1 MNDAELNDLKSA
13 VEELVISEI
22 ELKTGL
28 ILTKVEFSLNLKS
41 SEKEI
46 SGDVILFDEYY
57 ENFRIQIPRSLIKEK
72 ICEMVFL
79 VFSEFGELKGTIT
92 SGKRNTLE
100 AKLEQT
106 TNKILNSIESN
117 RVKLPNLGNVTIMID
132 EIYPYGQTY
141 KNNFPLLQYEIRD
154 SNKIINLS
162 FKLNN
167 DLNDFDEQKVIEKV
181 EKKIKLIV
189 KENTGHNK
197 R

>member
-189 KENTGHNK
+189 NENTGHNK

>member
-1 MNDAELNDLKSA
+1 
-13 VEELVISEI
+13 
-22 ELKTGL
+22 
-28 ILTKVEFSLNLKS
+28 
-41 SEKEI
+41 
-46 SGDVILFDEYY
+46 
-57 ENFRIQIPRSLIKEK
+57 
-72 ICEMVFL
+72 MVFL

-189 KENTGHNK
+189 NENTGHNK